1 MENAVYSVFLFTNL
15 PDLTRCSIWILD
27 GDLYHKG
34 LLKFAVTAES
44 LKDSL
49 AVLVVDMSRPWT
61 IMESLQ
67 KWTSVL
73 REHVDKLKIAPGEM
87 KEMEQSSKR
96 CFVFLLLGCSRTNIL
111 VLTCTGNSDSSV
123 IVGESMYMKS
133 TLLLDLLFDFR
144 VHTIST
150 HVRQMGT
157 WMLIRLTV
165 FFVSFLICFLQ
176 WELFLWWVLNFDHM

>member
-1 MENAVYSVFLFTNL
+1 MENSVVLFTNL

-96 CFVFLLLGCSRTNIL
+96 CFLFLLLGCSRTNIL

-144 VHTIST
+144 VHINPCQADGDMYVDTAHCFFCKFSKMLSA
-150 HVRQMGT
+150 VRIVPLVG
-157 WMLIRLTV
+157 
-165 FFVSFLICFLQ
+165 
-176 WELFLWWVLNFDHM
+176 FDHM